1 MTFYQKCI
9 PHAYRASI
17 FDIDYDELQKQGISA
32 LFFDLD
38 NTIIGYDEA
47 KLQKEHVELIQK
59 LQKTFKIVILSN
71 TNFKRVS
78 IALTD
83 LDVPYIWYATK
94 PLKRGFK
101 KALKMIG
108 VAKEKVMMIGDQL
121 MTDVFGSN
129 RVGLKAILVKS
140 VKRKSDRKITKFNR
154 KIENFVIGKIQK
166 KYPELY
172 DERLKQYVRD
182 HTL

>member
-1 MTFYQKCI
+1 MAFYQKCI

-38 NTIIGYDEA
+38 NTIIGYDQER
-47 KLQKEHVELIQK
+47 LQKEHVELIKK
-59 LQKTFKIVILSN
+59 LSKTFKIMILSN
-71 TNFKRVS
+71 TSYKRVS
-78 IALTD
+78 LALAD
-83 LDVPYIWYATK
+83 VDVPFIWHATK

-101 KALKMIG
+101 KALKKIG
-108 VAKEKVMMIGDQL
+108 VSKEHVMMVGDQL
-121 MTDVFGSN
+121 MTDIFGSN
-129 RVGLKAILVKS
+129 RVGIKTILVKS

-154 KIENFVIGKIQK
+154 RIENYVIGKIAK
-166 KYPELY
+166 KYPDLY